1 VSENHVAFAAGG
13 LTVLDA
19 RSGEVMVR
27 EPAAR
32 SVRLYDTAQGILV
45 GTAASRFFEQ
55 PQYYRMFA
63 KQGSGFAW
71 QAECDLW
78 HLAQGRLICVDSH
91 PLVFMFS
98 GIFGLR
104 VRITVQ
110 ARSLANGRVLW
121 SYDTGGSGG
130 ETGEALDAKGRL
142 MLTNEEWGDEKF
154 EGSSNGYVVRGT
166 AHVGRVKKLTVLDLE
181 SGRVLATT
189 DVRDVT
195 LRGWPGSDRPNH
207 EFDGERVVLRR
218 RQVSDPA
225 CPERSVRVYT
235 LDLAGQTFRARDDCE
250 PVMPASPSPR
260 APALSKIERKLGA
273 RVHPLEEG
281 ELVSFP
287 GFGTLFELRSKRGHW
302 QAVQPP
308 SQSPTHANLRFTSA
322 FERRGRLFIESM
334 SWKFGTL
341 DCIDLASG
349 RPLWRYVFAATPV
362 LLSTGVFPPGW
373 VQQLWKSSWRE
384 LQDNP
389 PPPLT
394 VLARPI
400 PLGEFP
406 PWQSTV
412 QDWEGLRASGPAIFD
427 PAGIRTRAPLAWTL
441 IAVGL
446 GLFIVPL
453 TRRLAPPG
461 SMRRVLATL
470 GVFVYLTVVLMFF
483 GRLEF
488 FATVIGKLLLVGAY
502 LQMAVAALR
511 VHTKS
516 RRALLPG
523 GLALLL
529 LPLGWFALRVLLW
542 A

>member
-1 VSENHVAFAAGG
+1 MSENHVAFVAGG

-19 RSGEVMVR
+19 WSGVVMVR
-27 EPAAR
+27 EPDAR
-32 SVRLYDTAQGILV
+32 SVGLYDTTQGILV

-78 HLAQGRLICVDSH
+78 HLAQEHLICVDSH

-104 VRITVQ
+104 VSIRVQ

-130 ETGEALDAKGRL
+130 EALDAKGRL
-142 MLTNEEWGDEKF
+142 MLTNEEWVDEKF
-154 EGSSNGYVVRGT
+154 EGTSNGYAVSGT
-166 AHVGRVKKLTVLDLE
+166 ASVGRVKKLTVLDLE

-195 LRGWPGSDRPNH
+195 LRGWSGSDPPDH

-218 RQVSDPA
+218 RKGSGPA

-250 PVMPASPSPR
+250 PVMPASQSPPQ
-260 APALSKIERKLGA
+260 PALSEIEQKLGA

-287 GFGTLFELRSKRGHW
+287 GFGGTLFELRSKRGHW
-302 QAVQPP
+302 QAVLPRSP
-308 SQSPTHANLRFTSA
+308 SETQADWRFTRA

-334 SWKFGTL
+334 SWQFGAL
-341 DCIDLASG
+341 DCIDLESG
-349 RPLWRYVFAATPV
+349 RPLWRYVFPAAPV

-373 VQQLWKSSWRE
+373 VQGLSKSSWRE

-400 PLGEFP
+400 PLEEYLQGQLME
-406 PWQSTV
+406 
-412 QDWEGLRASGPAIFD
+412 DREGLRASGRPVFD
-427 PAGIRTRAPLAWTL
+427 PAGIRSRAPLAWTL
-441 IAVGL
+441 IAVGF

-453 TRRLAPPG
+453 GKRFAPPG

-470 GVFVYLTVVLMFF
+470 GLFFYLTVVLMFF

-488 FATVIGKLLLVGAY
+488 FATAIGKLLLVGAY

-511 VHTKS
+511 VHTK
-516 RRALLPG
+516 RRRVLLRV
-523 GLALLL
+523 GLSLLL
-529 LPLGWFALRVLLW
+529 LPLGWFALRLLLW

>member
-1 VSENHVAFAAGG
+1 MSENHVAFVAGG

-19 RSGEVMVR
+19 WSGVVMVR
-27 EPAAR
+27 EPDAR
-32 SVRLYDTAQGILV
+32 SVGLYDTAQGILV

-78 HLAQGRLICVDSH
+78 HLAQGHLICVDSH

-104 VRITVQ
+104 VSIRVQ

-130 ETGEALDAKGRL
+130 EALDAKGRL
-142 MLTNEEWGDEKF
+142 MLTNVEWREEKF
-154 EGSSNGYVVRGT
+154 EGSSNGYAVSGT
-166 AHVGRVKKLTVLDLE
+166 ASVGRVKKLTVLDLE

-189 DVRDVT
+189 DVRDLT
-195 LRGWPGSDRPNH
+195 LRGWSGSDPPNH

-218 RQVSDPA
+218 RKGSDPA

-250 PVMPASPSPR
+250 PVMPASPLPR
-260 APALSKIERKLGA
+260 APALSEMEQKLGA

-287 GFGTLFELRSKRGHW
+287 GFGGTLFELRSKRGHW
-302 QAVQPP
+302 QAVLPR
-308 SQSPTHANLRFTSA
+308 SLSETHADWRFTRA
-322 FERRGRLFIESM
+322 FERRGRLFIESE
-334 SWKFGTL
+334 SWQFGTL
-341 DCIDLASG
+341 DCIDLESG
-349 RPLWRYVFAATPV
+349 RPLWRYVFPAAPV

-373 VQQLWKSSWRE
+373 VQRLSKSAWRE

-400 PLGEFP
+400 PLEEYLQGQLME
-406 PWQSTV
+406 
-412 QDWEGLRASGPAIFD
+412 DREGLRASGPAIFD
-427 PAGIRTRAPLAWTL
+427 PAGIRSRAPLAWTL
-441 IAVGL
+441 VAVGF

-453 TRRLAPPG
+453 GKRLAPPG
-461 SMRRVLATL
+461 SMRRVLARL
-470 GVFVYLTVVLMFF
+470 GLFVYLTVVIMFF
-483 GRLEF
+483 GRIEF
-488 FATVIGKLLLVGAY
+488 FATAIGKLLLVGAY
-502 LQMAVAALR
+502 LQMTVAALR
-511 VHTKS
+511 VQTKR
-516 RRALLPG
+516 RRALLRV

-529 LPLGWFALRVLLW
+529 LPLGWFALRVLVW